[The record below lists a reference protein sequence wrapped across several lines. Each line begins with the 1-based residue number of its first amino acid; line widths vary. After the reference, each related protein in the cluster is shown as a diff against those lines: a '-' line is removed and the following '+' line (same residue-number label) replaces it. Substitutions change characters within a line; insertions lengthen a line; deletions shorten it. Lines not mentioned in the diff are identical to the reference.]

1 MPDLKRLDPGCPVHG
16 PLLVVEVD
24 HRSYGDG
31 KDCVV
36 LTLANASGS
45 IGSAPFWSERRAAVA
60 GLVRG
65 DPVEVTGEVRLY
77 RGRRQ
82 LEVLAIRQLSHG
94 DVDWRLLLPSV
105 KDTGRLWRLI
115 DGWRSG
121 VRGPR
126 LRGLLALFYDDPDF
140 RDRYGACPAS
150 TAGHHAELGGLLRHT
165 CEVAA
170 IGRRIADFCGA
181 DRDLVTAGALLHDIG
196 KLEAYSWEKGF
207 AITEAG
213 ALLGHVALGMLM
225 LAARTAGTT
234 LLNGRELR
242 IIQHL
247 IASHHGLLE
256 FGAAVRPMT
265 PEAEVLHYAD
275 DASAKTANM
284 AEAVDDP
291 GNFQG
296 DELVSGRTLWQLDR
310 RRIYRGRSDWG
321 MEPAEYRTQER
332 PPSRG

>member
-1 MPDLKRLDPGCPVHG
+1 
-16 PLLVVEVD
+16 LLVVEVD

-36 LTLANASGS
+36 LTLADASGR

-82 LEVLAIRQLSHG
+82 LEVLAIRPLVRA
-94 DVDWRLLLPSV
+94 DVDWRLLLPAV
-105 KDTGRLWRLI
+105 KDTAPCWRLL
-115 DGWRSG
+115 DGWRRA
-121 VRGPR
+121 VRAPR
-126 LRGLLALFYDDPDF
+126 LRGLLALFYDDPAF
-140 RDRYGACPAS
+140 RTRYDACPAS

-165 CEVAA
+165 CEVGA
-170 IGRRIADFCGA
+170 IGRCIADACGA

-196 KLEAYSWEKGF
+196 KLDAYAWDTGF
-207 AITEAG
+207 VTTEAG
-213 ALLGHVALGMLM
+213 ALLGHVTLGMLM

-234 LLNGRELR
+234 LLSGRELR
-242 IIQHL
+242 ILQHL
-247 IASHHGLLE
+247 IASHHGMLE
-256 FGAAVRPMT
+256 LGAAVRPMT

-275 DASAKTANM
+275 NASAKTASM
-284 AEAVDDP
+284 AEAVENP
-291 GNFQG
+291 EHFQG

-310 RRIYRGRSDWG
+310 RRVYRGRSDWG
-321 MEPAEYRTQER
+321 AAP
-332 PPSRG
+332 G